1 MYTSYLYKCSLLYYV
16 SSGSLVVNLSG
27 EAYRNFIHSISSPYS
42 RSMYIHIIKNY
53 MAYRMV
59 SDIDDLL
66 NKDPKLLQSH
76 IIDYLIDLKT
86 TRNLSP
92 KSRRL
97 YATAL
102 RHFYDMNDIT
112 LNWKKITSFIG
123 DNYKT
128 VNDRPYTHE
137 EIKNMLDKA
146 SERDR
151 VIIFLMCSSGMREG
165 AVHTLQLGDLKRI
178 DKYNLY
184 QITVYRNSSDQY
196 TTFSSPE
203 CAVAIDNYLDYRKRF
218 GERLFY
224 DQYTGKWEPKQSPLI
239 REQFDKSDTFA
250 CANPRSVTMKTISY
264 IIYKLIYD
272 AGLRQKKVSLEGQH
286 KKVGERHEVMQS
298 HGLRKFF
305 DTQATLA
312 GMSPLYVSILMGH
325 KNGLET
331 SYFKPTLNDLLDG
344 SDKMLGYVGI
354 TDAITIAEEN
364 KLRREVEHYKVKAS
378 QFDSLKAEIDQLK
391 ELINK

>member
-1 MYTSYLYKCSLLYYV
+1 
-16 SSGSLVVNLSG
+16 
-27 EAYRNFIHSISSPYS
+27 
-42 RSMYIHIIKNY
+42 
-53 MAYRMV
+53 
-59 SDIDDLL
+59 
-66 NKDPKLLQSH
+66 
-76 IIDYLIDLKT
+76 
-86 TRNLSP
+86 
-92 KSRRL
+92 
-97 YATAL
+97 
-102 RHFYDMNDIT
+102 
-112 LNWKKITSFIG
+112 
-123 DNYKT
+123 
-128 VNDRPYTHE
+128 
-137 EIKNMLDKA
+137 
-146 SERDR
+146 
-151 VIIFLMCSSGMREG
+151 
-165 AVHTLQLGDLKRI
+165 
-178 DKYNLY
+178 
-184 QITVYRNSSDQY
+184 
-196 TTFSSPE
+196 
-203 CAVAIDNYLDYRKRF
+203 LDYRKRF

-224 DQYTGKWEPKQSPLI
+224 DQYIGKWEPKQSPLI

-344 SDKMLGYVGI
+344 SDKMLGYVGV